1 MHRCSTFL
9 YVPNA
14 FPLTFRKILLRTG
27 LPTSIMHS
35 CRRWV
40 TCPQEALAI
49 TFLYV
54 PDTFLYVPWGPLTFG
69 FVGSPPSCTLVAAGS
84 LVLKRHLLLRSYT
97 FLIRSYTFRGAL
109 SLLDLLAP
117 AAPGLDSAFW
127 GTSHQTW
134 PRLNQIVDFQ

>member
-14 FPLTFRKILLRTG
+14 FPLTFRKILLRSD

-35 CRRWV
+35 CRHWV

-54 PDTFLYVPWGPLTFG
+54 PDTFLYVPWGPLTLG
-69 FVGSPPSCTLVAAGS
+69 FVG
-84 LVLKRHLLLRSYT
+84 
-97 FLIRSYTFRGAL
+97 FRG
-109 SLLDLLAP
+109 SRTKFRLLGHLTRDMGQTQPDRRFSMIAGPGSNQARFRLLGQLPQDMAQTRP
-117 AAPGLDSAFW
+117 DCRFSMSSVLD
-127 GTSHQTW
+127 T
-134 PRLNQIVDFQ
+134 DKK